1 MNGISKDR
9 FEEVQTTE
17 DLANDRPEC
26 GTRFPVA
33 YPNIVGAKALIM
45 MLMRGLNSLVGC
57 CGN

>member
-1 MNGISKDR
+1 MELVRIDLKKCKLP
-9 FEEVQTTE
+9 E

-26 GTRFPVA
+26 RTRIPVA

-45 MLMRGLNSLVGC
+45 ILMRGLNSLVGC